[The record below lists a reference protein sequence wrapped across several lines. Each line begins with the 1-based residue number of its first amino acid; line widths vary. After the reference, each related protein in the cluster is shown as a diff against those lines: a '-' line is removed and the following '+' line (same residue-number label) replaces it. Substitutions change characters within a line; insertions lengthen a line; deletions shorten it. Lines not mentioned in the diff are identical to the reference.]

1 MDRLTS
7 MDVFAS
13 IVANGSFAGA
23 ARQAQVSP
31 TVVSKHV
38 QALENWLGVKLLNRS
53 TRRVALTEA
62 GEAFY
67 ERCKRILSDVED
79 AAGMAG
85 ELQTTLRGRL
95 RISAPGLFGV
105 ELVTPA
111 AVAFMAEHPDVSIR
125 LDINDRYVDILGE
138 GYRDNAADD
147 RVADSYWTAKQA
159 ADALVVEFD
168 DGAAAG
174 LNSRKIMPFA
184 QV

>member
-62 GEAFY
+62 VDLAHGFVQHQG
-67 ERCKRILSDVED
+67 DD
-79 AAGMAG
+79 AAVNESAG
-85 ELQTTLRGRL
+85 TLVFRG
-95 RISAPGLFGV
+95 
-105 ELVTPA
+105 
-111 AVAFMAEHPDVSIR
+111 
-125 LDINDRYVDILGE
+125 
-138 GYRDNAADD
+138 
-147 RVADSYWTAKQA
+147 
-159 ADALVVEFD
+159 
-168 DGAAAG
+168 
-174 LNSRKIMPFA
+174 
-184 QV
+184 

>member
-67 ERCKRILSDVED
+67 ERCKRILIDVED

-85 ELQTTLRGRL
+85 CGEVSLAPVAPAVAHAVYRATNKRL
-95 RISAPGLFGV
+95 RA
-105 ELVTPA
+105 
-111 AVAFMAEHPDVSIR
+111 
-125 LDINDRYVDILGE
+125 
-138 GYRDNAADD
+138 
-147 RVADSYWTAKQA
+147 
-159 ADALVVEFD
+159 
-168 DGAAAG
+168 
-174 LNSRKIMPFA
+174 MPFA